1 MLCISVCKSFC
12 DSLVAAAHSPLSANV
27 NAQAISYSASLF
39 LKISLCSRRDSGHGG
54 QRLVI
59 WEVVLT
65 CTDANVLVWV
75 TKQQS
80 CRLKPLRWSHAQA
93 MLIVLWA
100 FKKNNQPI
108 LCSYMHIVGL
118 FVLMQLG
125 VGVFPLGKLGSQPVP
140 WDRSF
145 QFSFRSNFS
154 WLNHPFCVLT
164 GTVFDIQCTSCSPNP
179 WTSRQSLIWE
189 EADLHLELCCWCGG
203 MNLGQCGL
211 KNFIVLYRDTHC
223 EGMKTYLIIHK
234 PPH

>member
-54 QRLVI
+54 QWLVI

-100 FKKNNQPI
+100 FKKNNRPI

-179 WTSRQSLIWE
+179 LNIQTVP
-189 EADLHLELCCWCGG
+189 HLGRSWPAFGALLLMRWYEFRPVWAEKLY
-203 MNLGQCGL
+203 
-211 KNFIVLYRDTHC
+211 LYRDTHC
-223 EGMKTYLIIHK
+223 EWMKTYLIIHK
-234 PPH
+234 SPH